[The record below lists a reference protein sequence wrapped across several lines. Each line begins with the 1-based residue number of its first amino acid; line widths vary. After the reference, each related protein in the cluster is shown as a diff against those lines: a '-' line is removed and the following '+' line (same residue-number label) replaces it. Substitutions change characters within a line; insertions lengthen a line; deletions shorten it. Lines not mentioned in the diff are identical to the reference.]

1 MISTSLF
8 LKSVNANVVFSAIV
22 FLVEQIVYHAFR
34 ERLVFSPVIASQ
46 LFQTL
51 FHIVVGIFPVTP
63 PGVQLAW

>member
-1 MISTSLF
+1 MPF
-8 LKSVNANVVFSAIV
+8 VFP
-22 FLVEQIVYHAFR
+22 VEQIVYHAFR